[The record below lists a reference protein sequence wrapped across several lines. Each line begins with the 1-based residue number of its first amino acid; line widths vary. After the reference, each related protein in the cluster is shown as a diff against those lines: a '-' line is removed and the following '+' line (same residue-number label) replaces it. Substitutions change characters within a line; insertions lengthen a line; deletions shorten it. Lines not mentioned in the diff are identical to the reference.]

1 MRSDLRFKRTDK
13 RQILGPVEVIQRLG
27 PGVGDG
33 SEEQV
38 SVLEE
43 LRKNGS
49 LGLRC
54 G

>member
-38 SVLEE
+38 SEE